1 MTAVAPLGVE
11 EVTALVKLKIAVVT
25 TRAQAA
31 ILDRSA
37 RVLPLESLFDERPFL
52 VGFSWESV
60 RRIPRLSVIEVRPSS
75 DRHQKCGDQVPPEAE
90 RPYPECL
97 AGVDST
103 RVSRNEIPRSPLDE
117 LCAYQI
123 VSCPVSALPVKE
135 ATCTTSR
142 NSIVT
147 GAARSIA
154 SCAVAVRSLLSG
166 ADTRGQVTFARA
178 VSDGKQDI
186 RWV

>member
-75 DRHQKCGDQVPPEAE
+75 DRHLKCGDHLPPEAE
-90 RPYPECL
+90 
-97 AGVDST
+97 
-103 RVSRNEIPRSPLDE
+103 
-117 LCAYQI
+117 
-123 VSCPVSALPVKE
+123 
-135 ATCTTSR
+135 
-142 NSIVT
+142 
-147 GAARSIA
+147 
-154 SCAVAVRSLLSG
+154 
-166 ADTRGQVTFARA
+166 
-178 VSDGKQDI
+178 
-186 RWV
+186 